1 MGNERKGGK
10 HERKQG
16 WAGPVLFI
24 VWGKRRGRAFPRSRE
39 GTPNF
44 ARVFILPPPPH
55 GADSQSFAFSG
66 TSLKIYQTHRPF
78 SGFDGKN
85 KIKSTSRPVR
95 LDEDNVSQPPTKD
108 GFKKT

>member
-10 HERKQG
+10 DERKQG
-16 WAGPVLFI
+16 WAGPVLCI
-24 VWGKRRGRAFPRSRE
+24 VLGKRRGRAFPRLRE

-44 ARVFILPPPPH
+44 GRFFILPPPH
-55 GADSQSFAFSG
+55 GADSQSFVFPG
-66 TSLKIYQTHRPF
+66 TSLKIYQTHGPF
-78 SGFDGKN
+78 GGFDE
-85 KIKSTSRPVR
+85 KIKKKSTSSPVR

>member
-10 HERKQG
+10 DERKQG

-24 VWGKRRGRAFPRSRE
+24 VLGKRRGRAFPRLRE

-44 ARVFILPPPPH
+44 GRVFILPPH

-66 TSLKIYQTHRPF
+66 TSLKIYQTHGPL
-78 SGFDGKN
+78 SGFDE
-85 KIKSTSRPVR
+85 KIKKFNKQAPQV
-95 LDEDNVSQPPTKD
+95 
-108 GFKKT
+108 G